1 MKGLGNILLPN
12 IDNKIHYAY
21 YTVYTYQAQTLTR
34 TWTQR
39 HDTDTPTLLM

>member
-21 YTVYTYQAQTLTR
+21 TIQSILTR
-34 TWTQR
+34 TQR